1 MSLWQPVAIL
11 PNFELEGQTALDVPH
26 AAFASVEDPR
36 VQEIDAAAPKHA
48 ELLGRW
54 REPFGDECRP
64 TLLLL
69 SPNAPAGFSR
79 MEAMTSL
86 RDILSISVIPL
97 VRSRHRPGQSVGPLP
112 YSNVF
117 EFYPWAIA
125 KELDGVVMNTPG
137 VRGLHD
143 LEKLNPQIAAEVGR
157 QSRIAEHDLDRPM
170 FNALIEHW
178 RSVSRVKRKH
188 AHAADKVLR
197 SLNMAYHASKL
208 PALQDARVFDDG
220 RLVALWVS
228 AFEIL
233 AHPGSA
239 EVSQWCV
246 YDLLDSAQWRHAKNR
261 RREFLIAGR
270 NPSKRTR
277 PCKVY
282 RRLYEMRNDFLH
294 GNPVSRMSGLF
305 GDTGIILHK
314 AAAPLFRM
322 ALTAALGVRLD
333 RHEPADLMEALKYRI
348 CVEDPFYKPQ
358 EVMEGAIIRALPP
371 RGAVEEA
378 GRRPPRKRRR
388 Q

>member
-11 PNFELEGQTALDVPH
+11 PNFELEGQTAIDVPH
-26 AAFASVEDPR
+26 ATFASVEDPR
-36 VQEIDAAAPKHA
+36 VQEINAAAPKHA

-54 REPFGDECRP
+54 RDPFGEECRP

-69 SPNAPAGFSR
+69 SPNAPTGFNR
-79 MEAMTSL
+79 MEAVTSL
-86 RDILSISVIPL
+86 RDILSISVVPL
-97 VRSRHRPGQSVGPLP
+97 ARSRHRPGQYVGPLP

-117 EFYPWAIA
+117 EFYPWAVA
-125 KELDGVVMNTPG
+125 KELDGVVTSTPG
-137 VRGLHD
+137 VRGSHD
-143 LEKLNPQIAAEVGR
+143 LEKLNPQTAPETGR
-157 QSRIAEHDLDRPM
+157 QSRIGEHDLDRPM
-170 FNALIEHW
+170 FNALLEHW
-178 RSVSRVKRKH
+178 RSVSRVRRKH

-233 AHPGSA
+233 AHPA
-239 EVSQWCV
+239 VRDVNQWDV
-246 YDLLDSAQWRHAKNR
+246 YDLLDSAEWRRAKNR

-270 NPSKRTR
+270 KRPKRTR

-294 GNPVSRMSGLF
+294 GNPVSRISGLF

-314 AAAPLFRM
+314 AAAPLYRI
-322 ALTAALGVRLD
+322 ALSAALRVRLD
-333 RHEPADLMEALKYRI
+333 HQEPENLMEALKHRI
-348 CVEDPFYKPQ
+348 CV
-358 EVMEGAIIRALPP
+358 V
-371 RGAVEEA
+371 
-378 GRRPPRKRRR
+378 
-388 Q
+388 